1 MLFAGKCGT
10 ACNLKSEDIAMATN
24 LAELLAD
31 VERQTA
37 KAAPRPTAA
46 VATAAP
52 LQPAL
57 APLDD
62 DTGVAMVTVRFDTQI
77 LARVDA
83 AAKRVGINRVA
94 WLHLAAEKLL
104 GDRGDVD
111 STPTEDTKRVVD
123 LDQQRRPPAPSVLR
137 DRDQIDREKA

>member
-1 MLFAGKCGT
+1 
-10 ACNLKSEDIAMATN
+10 MATN

-57 APLDD
+57 APPDD

-83 AAKRVGINRVA
+83 AAKRAGINRVA

-104 GDRGDVD
+104 EDRRDAN
-111 STPTEDTKRVVD
+111 TPIEDTKRVVD

-137 DRDQIDREKA
+137 DRDQVDREKA